1 MKTKL
6 RSCFCGDLDINYEGK
21 EVSLCGWLK
30 RKRDIGKIL
39 FFVLE
44 DREGEVQ
51 IVTESEELINKI
63 KNLPLYST
71 LKVIGLVRERP
82 DKDKNPSMKTG
93 EIEVLAKEI
102 EVFSKSKTLPF
113 LPDDEK
119 EIFEETRLFFRFL
132 DLRSKKKKEIF
143 KLRSNIKYVITKT
156 LIEMGFIEVETPYLS
171 KSTPEGAR
179 DFLVPSRIHKGKF
192 YALTQ
197 SPQMYKQI
205 LMVAQFDR
213 YFQFARCFRDE
224 DFRKDR
230 QPEFTQLDIEMTF
243 VTEEDIFNCVEKIF
257 YEVFKT
263 VFKIELKLPFDRMT
277 YEDVL
282 NLYGTDKPDL
292 RFDYRFEDYKDVLGQ
307 LEIFKNYKI
316 VKSIFF
322 PYKFSRKFIDNLTEE
337 IRREGNLILMW
348 GILEGGEIRGPLK
361 KYLSKENFK
370 GEGIRFIVGGEDE
383 IVKSLCGKLRERVL
397 EEIKKSESEKRE
409 FKFLWV
415 TDFPLFEKDEQ
426 GSLVSAHHPFTMPK
440 DNFWYR
446 DPLNAKARSYDLIL
460 NGFEIGSGSIR
471 ISDPELQREILKF
484 LGYSDEEIEDRFGF
498 LLRALSYGAPP
509 HGGIA
514 LGFDRII
521 MILTFEK
528 SIRDVIAF
536 PKTAQGVGLLENCPS
551 RVYREQL
558 EELGIKL
565 KEEILDDSKKVD

>member
-1 MKTKL
+1 MRTEL
-6 RSCFCGDLDINYEGK
+6 RSCFCGDLNIGYLGK
-21 EVSLCGWLK
+21 EVNLCGWLK

-51 IVTESEELINKI
+51 VVIENEELKNKV
-63 KNLPLYST
+63 KSLSLYST
-71 LKVIGLVRERP
+71 LKVNGLVRERP
-82 DKDKNPSMKTG
+82 EKDKNPEMKTG

-113 LPDDEK
+113 LPDEEK
-119 EIFEETRLFFRFL
+119 EVFEETKLFYRFL
-132 DLRSKKKKEIF
+132 DLRSEKKKEVF
-143 KLRSNIKYVITKT
+143 KLRSNVKYIITKT

-205 LMVAQFDR
+205 LMVSQFDR

-230 QPEFTQLDIEMTF
+230 QPEFTQLDIEMAF
-243 VTEEDIFNCVEKIF
+243 VTEEDIFNCVERIF
-257 YEVFKT
+257 YQVFKEI
-263 VFKIELKLPFDRMT
+263 FKIELKIPFDRMT
-277 YEDVL
+277 YENVL

-292 RFDYRFEDYKDVLGQ
+292 RFDYKFEDYKDILGQ
-307 LEIFKNYKI
+307 VEVFKNYKNI
-316 VKSIFF
+316 KSIFF
-322 PYKFSRKFIDNLTEE
+322 PFKFSRKFIDNLAQE
-337 IRREGNLILMW
+337 IKREGQSVFMW
-348 GILEGGEIRGPLK
+348 GILEGSEIRGTLK
-361 KYLSKENFK
+361 KLLSIESFK
-370 GEGIRFIVGGEDE
+370 REGTRFVIGGEDE
-383 IVKSLCGKLRERVL
+383 IIKSLCEKLREKVI
-397 EEIKKSESEKRE
+397 EEIKKNEDEKKE
-409 FKFLWV
+409 FKFLWI
-415 TDFPLFEKDEQ
+415 TDFPLFEKDEH
-426 GSLVSAHHPFTMPK
+426 GCFVSAHHPFTMPK
-440 DNFWYR
+440 DDFWYMEPMKAR
-446 DPLNAKARSYDLIL
+446 ARSYDLVL

-471 ISDPELQREILKF
+471 ISDPELQREIFRF
-484 LGYSDEEIEDRFGF
+484 LGYTEEEVEDRFGF
-498 LLRALSYGAPP
+498 LLRSLSYGAPP

-521 MILTFEK
+521 MILSFEK

-558 EELGIKL
+558 EELGIEL
-565 KEEILDDSKKVD
+565 KEGILDDSKKVD